1 MMSVMLLRIVM
12 RNIFFAFAALC
23 ILAISDVRA
32 QKQPPPASPP
42 FRVRLPEY
50 ADTKNLEIHYQLT
63 GPFGGYGSFVR
74 TKAGVWEYKIDTSY
88 EGKPADSLSAVI
100 YCPGYQVETIHYP
113 SLAALQDRSAELQLK
128 PLATVPLTGKVLLPA
143 GIHADEV
150 RVDVRLSAPW
160 ECEFFGLADC
170 LVPSYG
176 KVASAEVAEGGGF
189 SVALPDFAHDPIV
202 STYKRPGDFTFT
214 VSERKRGKYL
224 FNLKLEGSA
233 VVYGGLPLAPS
244 YPAGQVFVREGE
256 K

>member
-1 MMSVMLLRIVM
+1 MLLRIVM
-12 RNIFFAFAALC
+12 RNIFFAVAALC
-23 ILAISDVRA
+23 ILAMPNVRA
-32 QKQPPPASPP
+32 QKQPPPAGPP

-74 TKAGVWEYKIDTSY
+74 TKPGVWEYEIDTSY

-100 YCPGYQVETIHYP
+100 YCPGYQLETINYP

-128 PLATVPLTGKVLLPA
+128 PLATVPLSGKVSLPA
-143 GIHADEV
+143 GIQADEV
-150 RVDVRLSAPW
+150 RVDVRLSASW

-176 KVASAEVAEGGGF
+176 KVASAEVTEGGGF

-202 STYKRPGDFTFT
+202 SNYERPGDFKFT
-214 VSERKRGKYL
+214 VSERKSAKYL
-224 FNLKLEGSA
+224 FSLRPEGSTG
-233 VVYGGLPLAPS
+233 VYVGLPVALW
-244 YPAGQVFVREGE
+244 YPGGKVFVPEE
-256 K
+256 DK

>member
-1 MMSVMLLRIVM
+1 MLLRFVM
-12 RNIFFAFAALC
+12 RKILFAFVAIC
-23 ILAISDVRA
+23 VLAMPDVRA
-32 QKQPPPASPP
+32 QKQPPPVSPP

-50 ADTKNLEIHYQLT
+50 ADTKNLEIHYQLI
-63 GPFGGYGSFVR
+63 GLFGGYGSFVR
-74 TKAGVWEYKIDTSY
+74 TNAGVWEYKIDTSF

-128 PLATVPLTGKVLLPA
+128 PLATVPFTGKVLLPA
-143 GIHADEV
+143 GIHAGEV

-176 KVASAEVAEGGGF
+176 KVASAELAEDGEF

-202 STYKRPGDFTFT
+202 STYKRPGDFIFT
-214 VSERKRGKYL
+214 VSECKSARYL
-224 FNLKLEGSA
+224 FSLRAEGSTSA
-233 VVYGGLPLAPS
+233 YAGLPVASWYLS
-244 YPAGQVFVREGE
+244 GKVFVPEENR
-256 K
+256 

>member
-1 MMSVMLLRIVM
+1 MLLRIVM

-23 ILAISDVRA
+23 ILAMPDVRA

-63 GPFGGYGSFVR
+63 GLFGGYGSFVR

-128 PLATVPLTGKVLLPA
+128 PLATVPLTGKVLLPP

-160 ECEFFGLADC
+160 ECVFFGLADC
-170 LVPSYG
+170 LVRSYG
-176 KVASAEVAEGGGF
+176 KVASAEVADGGGF

-214 VSERKRGKYL
+214 VSERKSARYL
-224 FNLKLEGSA
+224 FSLRPEGSTGA
-233 VVYGGLPLAPS
+233 YVGLPVAPWYLS
-244 YPAGQVFVREGE
+244 GKVFVPEE
-256 K
+256 DK